1 MPVSPMHPLGLS
13 PEGLNA
19 FKKIVAHPNPGKSAH
34 TGPLKN
40 AHKRISPNKSVKDVA
55 NTPVRL
61 AVPQPER
68 TKIAGDKEAEPKL
81 VDLAKKRFQIAA
93 DSEADIRK
101 EALEDLRFFAGD
113 QWPDEIRRAREKDGR
128 PCLTINMMP
137 MYTRTITNEQRQNR
151 PSVQVNPVDDD
162 ADPKTAE
169 IIQGIM
175 RHIEYESG
183 ADAAY
188 DTAFQYAAISSFGY
202 WRVITEYSGPMSFEQ
217 DIKIRR
223 IRNPFTVYF
232 DPNCKEPDYSD
243 AVFAFIIET
252 LGKDEYKSQYPKSK
266 MSDGTFD
273 DWQSI
278 GDGGWSDKDT
288 CRVVEYF
295 YKESVDKTIVL
306 LSDGSTILKE
316 YIPEGG
322 LPKGIKVTKERK
334 TKIDV
339 VKWVKMNGV
348 EVLEETDWAGRW
360 IPIVPVL
367 GEELDVDGKRIL
379 QGIVRNARDPQKQ
392 YNFMASATT
401 ETIALAPKAP
411 FIAAEGQIE
420 GHETEWQTANIKN
433 QSVLTYKNVSSTNG
447 QALGAPQR
455 QTFEPAIQATT
466 MAMMQSA
473 QDLKNTTGIQEA
485 ELGAPSN
492 EKSGKA
498 ILARQQQSQG
508 ANFHFADNLSRSMRH
523 NGRIILDLIPKIYDT
538 ERVIRI
544 IGDDGTQ
551 STVKIGQPNPQ
562 AQQQQQEVEKIYD
575 ISVGKYDVTISS
587 GPSFQT
593 KRQEAVESQM
603 QLISALPQVAPL
615 ILDIVVGNMDWPE
628 ADKLAKRLKT
638 ALPPQVAQADNED
651 EDAAIPPAVQQQ
663 LAQLLDQNQQLSQHL
678 QSATENI
685 EKGLSQKQ
693 AELESKERIAFAQVD
708 IDRQKLTLE
717 YAKLQK
723 DLVVADITAK
733 AESAQAAMDREMDT
747 ISQLIDQAHEVGMAE
762 MGHEHQ
768 QDMQEQQVA
777 GQSQLQ
783 GEQQQGQAQLQQQ
796 AQDSAQPTAQ

>member
-1 MPVSPMHPLGLS
+1 MHPLGLS
-13 PEGLNA
+13 SDGLLA
-19 FKKIVAHPNPGKSAH
+19 FKKIVAHPAPGKSAH
-34 TGPLKN
+34 PGPLKN
-40 AHKRISPNKSVKDVA
+40 AQKRINLNKSVKDVA

-68 TKIAGDKEAEPKL
+68 KQIRGDKEAEPKL
-81 VDLAKKRFQIAA
+81 IDIAKKRFQIAS

-101 EALEDLRFFAGD
+101 EALDDLRFFAGD

-162 ADPKTAE
+162 SDPKTAE

-188 DTAFQYAAISSFGY
+188 DTAFQYAAIASFGY

-243 AVFAFIIET
+243 ANWAFIIES
-252 LGKDEYKSQYPKSK
+252 LGKDEYKLQYPNSK

-295 YKESVDKTIVL
+295 YKESVEKTIAL
-306 LSDGSTILKE
+306 LSDGSTVLKE
-316 YIPEGG
+316 YLGD
-322 LPKGIKVTKERK
+322 LPDEITIKNERK
-334 TKIDV
+334 TQIEV

-367 GEELDVDGKRIL
+367 GEELDVDGKRVL

-420 GHETEWQTANIKN
+420 GHEQEWQTANIKN

-447 QALGAPQR
+447 QPMPAPQR

-544 IGDDGTQ
+544 IGDDGKQ
-551 STVKIGQPNPQ
+551 STVRIGQPDP
-562 AQQQQQEVEKIYD
+562 QQQQDVEKIYD
-575 ISVGKYDVTISS
+575 LSVGKYDVTIST

-603 QLISALPQVAPL
+603 QLISAPL

-628 ADKLAKRLKT
+628 AQKLAKRLKT
-638 ALPPQVAQADNED
+638 ALPPQVAQADNE
-651 EDAAIPPAVQQQ
+651 EEGSPIPPEVQQQ
-663 LAQLLDQNQQLSQHL
+663 LAQLLDQNQQLTQHL

-708 IDRQKLTLE
+708 VDRQKLTLE

-733 AESAQAAMDREMDT
+733 AEGAQMAMQHEMDT

-768 QDMQEQQVA
+768 QDIQEQQVE
-777 GQSQLQ
+777 GQSQLSAQ
-783 GEQQQGQAQLQQQ
+783 NAQQS
-796 AQDSAQPTAQ
+796 QDSAQPTAQQ